1 MKKSNKIRYIS
12 AFEGGIEM
20 MGDPGQKLAYATDAR
35 MIAGFI
41 KVFGLEQTVHGSSSI
56 DFADEYGFKTSDGAL
71 KLWNEAID
79 IVNFEVN
86 GVA

>member
-1 MKKSNKIRYIS
+1 MTKSNKIRFIS

-20 MGDPGQKLAYATDAR
+20 YGDPGYRLGYATDVN
-35 MIAGFI
+35 MIAELI
-41 KVFGLEQTVHGSSSI
+41 KIFGLEQTVHGSSSI
-56 DFADEYGFKTSDGAL
+56 DFADEYGFKTHDGAL
-71 KLWNEAID
+71 NLWNEAVD